1 VTTIITGIFDICS
14 VFGVSVIR
22 VD

>member
-1 VTTIITGIFDICS
+1 VTTIITGFFDICS